1 MVGVENYRLNLGED
15 FQDDVAQIIM
25 SCWNT
30 DPAKRPSFELI
41 CSTLKGDDKTIN

>member
-1 MVGVENYRLNLGED
+1 MVGVENYRLNIGDECR
-15 FQDDVAQIIM
+15 DDIAQIIM

-41 CSTLKGDDKTIN
+41 CQTLKDVDSIN